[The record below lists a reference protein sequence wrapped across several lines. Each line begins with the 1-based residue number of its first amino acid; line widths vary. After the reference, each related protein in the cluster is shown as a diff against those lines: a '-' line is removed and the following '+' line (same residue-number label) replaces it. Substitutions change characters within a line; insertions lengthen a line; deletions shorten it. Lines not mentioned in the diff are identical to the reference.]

1 MILNLTFFVLCL
13 VFLIL
18 TVVYSAKTES
28 NLSEVDCA
36 SAIFAA
42 DLLKGENSDIY
53 FIGFD
58 PLIQMLTDFSTEVSS
73 LKDTSQNFSNIKN
86 LNLP

>member
-1 MILNLTFFVLCL
+1 MILNFTFFVLCL

-18 TVVYSAKTES
+18 TVVYSAKTEANIS
-28 NLSEVDCA
+28 KVDCA
-36 SAIFAA
+36 SAVFAA

-58 PLIQMLTDFSTEVSS
+58 PLIQMLEDFSNEVSS
-73 LKDTSQNFSNIKN
+73 LKDAS
-86 LNLP
+86 